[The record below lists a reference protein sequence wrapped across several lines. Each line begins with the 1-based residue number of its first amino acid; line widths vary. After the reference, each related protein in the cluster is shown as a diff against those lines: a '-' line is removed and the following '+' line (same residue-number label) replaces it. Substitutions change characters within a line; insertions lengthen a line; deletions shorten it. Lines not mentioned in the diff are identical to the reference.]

1 MCHCEVEELMMKIQ
15 LLFSATLL
23 CLSFPAAAQGAAT
36 GTVAESKAGQSAVS
50 LEVEPKLDDGR
61 LVLKLAAQNKA
72 STAVQFGPA
81 DVTIA
86 KANGEPIALMSLPQ
100 LTNDVRMAAGM
111 KPDATA
117 PTSNAYA
124 TQGMTTDAT
133 GHLDVSNFNGS
144 MGISQGQIVRD
155 TTRSKPTIT
164 KAQAEEQIAALKQA
178 ILQDSSVPPGQ
189 IAVGELVSAPL
200 KLTPGEDRTIH
211 VWVKIGGD
219 EHTFTVAAPAQ

>member
-1 MCHCEVEELMMKIQ
+1 MKIQ
-15 LLFSATLL
+15 LLFAAAALAISTPAFAQT
-23 CLSFPAAAQGAAT
+23 PAASA
-36 GTVAESKAGQSAVS
+36 VAESKAAHSTVS
-50 LEVEPKLDDGR
+50 LLVEPKLDDGR
-61 LVLKLAAQNKA
+61 LVLKLAAQNKTSA
-72 STAVQFGPA
+72 AVPFGPA
-81 DVTIA
+81 AVTIA
-86 KANGEPIALMSLPQ
+86 KVSGQPIALMTLPQ

-111 KPDATA
+111 KPDAAA
-117 PTSNAYA
+117 PTANTYA
-124 TQGMTTDAT
+124 TQGMATDPT

-164 KAQAEEQIAALKQA
+164 KAQAEQQITALKQA

-200 KLTPGEDRTIH
+200 KLAPGEDRTLH

-219 EHTFTVAAPAQ
+219 EHTFTIAAPAQ